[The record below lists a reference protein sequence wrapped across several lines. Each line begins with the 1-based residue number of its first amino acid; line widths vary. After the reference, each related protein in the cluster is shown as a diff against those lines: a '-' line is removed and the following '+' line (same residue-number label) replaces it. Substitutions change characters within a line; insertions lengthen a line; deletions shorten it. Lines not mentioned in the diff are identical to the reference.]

1 MTLLYIHL
9 VPLALCQE
17 IGLLYFGRPVGN
29 ADARIPRVVEFERA
43 LVA

>member
-1 MTLLYIHL
+1 MTLLYIHRA
-9 VPLALCQE
+9 PSTLCQV

-29 ADARIPRVVEFERA
+29 VEARMPRVIEFERA